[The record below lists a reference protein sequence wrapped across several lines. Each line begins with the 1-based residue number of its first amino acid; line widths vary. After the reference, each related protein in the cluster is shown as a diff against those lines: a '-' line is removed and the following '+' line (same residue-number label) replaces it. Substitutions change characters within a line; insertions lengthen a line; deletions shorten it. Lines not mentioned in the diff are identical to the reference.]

1 MARLNSRIKKMEK
14 KSKILVVDDEESLRL
29 ICQDALEDEGYE
41 VITAEDGQE
50 GIEILRQDQ
59 EIDLVISDLK
69 MPRLNG
75 IDFLSLAK
83 KEGLDA
89 DFLITTGFGTIEV
102 AVECMKRGAADY
114 IPKPFN
120 LAHLLVKVKKVLS
133 ERRRRLEQKRLS
145 NVVRILN
152 LSNALNRLRSLD
164 EILEEFVYHLQRNFG
179 PDGVVVALYSGG
191 NLTPRILR
199 GVLLRKNYD
208 LLFLFIKKMQEALD
222 RNKVLLDNSF
232 KLKDKEKNYSAIIA
246 PLTVQKEKVGAVFL
260 IKEIKENVPLLSDF
274 QQLISI
280 FCLHAASSLQNAWSL
295 ERLNNLNLEI
305 MRSYAKA
312 VEAKDFYTKGHSDNV
327 ARYALNF
334 AKFLGLSERD
344 CEIIYVAGVLHDI
357 GKIGIPDNILNKPGR
372 LTPEE
377 YEVMKQHPVIARDI
391 LNKVESLKEVIPLVY
406 HHHERVDGLGY
417 PEGLKGD
424 EIPISVRLLTVVD
437 AFEAMTSDRSYRKAL
452 PLDKVKKIMEE
463 GIGTQW
469 DEELVKKWFFLVEKK
484 GMEGIKDISGFKGV
498 IELLS

>member
-1 MARLNSRIKKMEK
+1 MEK

-50 GIEILRQDQ
+50 GLEILRQDP
-59 EIDLVISDLK
+59 EVELVISDLK

-75 IDFLSLAK
+75 IDFLTLAK
-83 KEGLDA
+83 KEGLEA

-120 LAHLLVKVKKVLS
+120 LAHLLIKVKKVLS

-152 LSNALNRLRSLD
+152 LSNALNRMRRVED
-164 EILEEFVYHLQRNFG
+164 ILEEFVYHLQRNFG
-179 PDGVVVALYSGG
+179 PDGVVVALYSEGK
-191 NLTPRILR
+191 LTPRILR
-199 GVLLRKNYD
+199 GSLLRKNYD
-208 LLFLFIKKMQEALD
+208 LLFLFIKKMQESLNK
-222 RNKVLLDNSF
+222 NKVILDNSF
-232 KLKDKEKNYSAIIA
+232 KLKDKDKDYSLVVV
-246 PLTVQKEKVGAVFL
+246 PLTVQKEKVGSVAL
-260 IKEIKENVPLLSDF
+260 IKEIKEDTPLLSTF

-312 VEAKDFYTKGHSDNV
+312 VEAKDIYTKGHSDNV
-327 ARYALNF
+327 ARYGLNF
-334 AKFLGLSERD
+334 AKFLGLGERE
-344 CEIIYVAGVLHDI
+344 CEVIYVAGVLHDI
-357 GKIGIPDNILNKPGR
+357 GKIGIPDHILNKPSR

-377 YEVMKQHPVIARDI
+377 YEVMKRHPIIAREI
-391 LNKVESLKEVIPLVY
+391 LSKVESLKEVIPLVY
-406 HHHERVDGLGY
+406 HHHERIDGLGY

-424 EIPISVRLLTVVD
+424 EIPLPVKILTVVD

-463 GIGTQW
+463 GMGTQW
-469 DEELVKKWFFLVEKK
+469 DEELVKKWFFLVEKE
-484 GMEGIKDISGFKGV
+484 GMEGIKNISGLKGV